1 MRALK
6 TRRMTALFTL
16 LFLIVTTSFPVL
28 AAPPAKIE
36 LGTASGFAILAGS
49 TITNTG
55 STSISGDAGGNIG
68 LYPGSAYVAAG
79 VTTTGTAY
87 IADAGGVA
95 SLAKTDLAAAYNQAA
110 GSAST
115 ATITADL
122 GGTTLTSGVYT
133 SPSSISITGTLTLDG
148 QGDPEAVFIFQAGS
162 TLITAAGSEIKLI
175 NGARYCR
182 VFWQVGSSA
191 TLGTNSK
198 FVGHILAMLSITA
211 ATGASVEGQLLARNG
226 AVMLESNTIF
236 NGVCSTAAL
245 TVIKKVI
252 NDNTGTALPA
262 DFTLHVKTAG
272 AFGTEVSGSPAPGS
286 ALGHVY
292 TLLPGNY
299 TVSENPAAG
308 YSASFLG
315 ADALGNVSLAA
326 GENRMVTLINDDI
339 AVPVIAPLINVIKK
353 PSPAALPAG
362 TGSVTYTYTVTNP
375 GSVELSGVIVS
386 DDKINTVKLIS
397 GDLNSDH
404 ILQVSET
411 WIYSAT
417 AVLSATTTNTVTAKG
432 TGNGLQAIDLAYA
445 TVIVTPEETEPA
457 NPPLIN
463 VVKTASPQA
472 LLYGPGPVTYT
483 YQITNPGLVALSN
496 VSISDDKIQM
506 IYYDSGD
513 LNADGLLQTDE
524 TWTYSG
530 LASLSETTANA
541 VTVTGMANGMTATDL
556 AFATVTVTPLTIP
569 LIRVVKTA
577 SPLSLVSPGLVTY
590 TYQVTNPGLVAL
602 SNISL
607 FDDKIQMIYYDS
619 GDLNADNLLQAGETW
634 IYTGIASLS
643 ATTTNQVTVQGA
655 ANGMIATDSDSVT
668 VSVVPIVAPIIRLEK
683 TASPAALTGGAGT
696 VTYTYTVTNPG
707 TVTMSDVFVRDDK
720 IATVY
725 YTSGDLNHDYL
736 LQTDEA
742 WIFTAAATLQASTT
756 NTAIAQGSANG
767 LTATDQA
774 AVTVPVT
781 VAPVITTETGGT
793 LPVTASPWSTL
804 MLIGFAML
812 MLGAVSWIFIRRY
825 E

>member
-1 MRALK
+1 MKTLK
-6 TRRMTALFTL
+6 TRKMTALFTL

-28 AAPPAKIE
+28 AASPAKIE
-36 LGTASGFAILAGS
+36 LGSTSSFAILAGS

-55 STSISGDAGGNIG
+55 TTSISGTAGGNIG
-68 LYPGSAYVAAG
+68 LYPGSAFGATG

-87 IADAGGVA
+87 ISDAGGVA
-95 SLAKTDLAAAYNQAA
+95 SLAKADLVTAYNQTA
-110 GSAST
+110 GTIST
-115 ATITADL
+115 ATIAADL
-122 GGTTLTSGVYT
+122 GGMTLAHGVYT
-133 SPSSISITGTLTLDG
+133 SQTSINITGTLTLDG
-148 QGDPEAVFIFQAGS
+148 QNNPEAMFIFQAGS
-162 TLITAAGSEIKLI
+162 TLTTASGSEIKLI
-175 NGARYCR
+175 NGATSDQ

-198 FVGHILAMLSITA
+198 FAGHIFAMLSITA
-211 ATGASVEGQLLARNG
+211 TTGASVQGQLLARNG
-226 AVMLESNTIF
+226 AVTLDSNTIIN
-236 NGVCSTAAL
+236 NGSSTTL

-272 AFGTEVSGSPAPGS
+272 ALGTDVSGSPALGS
-286 ALGHVY
+286 VSGHVY

-299 TVSENPAAG
+299 TVSENLAAG

-326 GENRMVTLINDDI
+326 GENKTVTMINDDI
-339 AVPVIAPLINVIKK
+339 AVPVIAPLINIIKT
-353 PSPAALPAG
+353 PSPAALPSG
-362 TGSVTYTYTVTNP
+362 SGSVTYTYMVTNP
-375 GSVELSGVIVS
+375 GSVELTGVIVT
-386 DDKINTVKLIS
+386 DDKINTVNYVS
-397 GDLNSDH
+397 GDLNSDQ
-404 ILQVSET
+404 ILQVTET
-411 WIYSAT
+411 WIYTST
-417 AVLSATTTNTVTAKG
+417 AVLSATTTNTATVKG
-432 TGNGLQAIDLAYA
+432 TGNGLQAIDLANA
-445 TVIVTPEETEPA
+445 TVVVTSGGTELP

-472 LLYGPGPVTYT
+472 LLFGPGPITYT
-483 YQITNPGLVALSN
+483 YKITNPGLVALSD

-513 LNADGLLQTDE
+513 LNADGLLQMDE

-530 LASLSETTANA
+530 IASLSETTTNT
-541 VTVTGMANGMTATDL
+541 VTVTGKANGMTATDL
-556 AFATVTVTPLTIP
+556 AYATVTVTPLTTP

-577 SPLSLVSPGLVTY
+577 SLLSLPAPGLVTY
-590 TYQVTNPGLVAL
+590 TYQVTNPSVPAL
-602 SNISL
+602 HNIGI
-607 FDDKIQMIYYDS
+607 FDDKISMIYYDS

-655 ANGMIATDSDSVT
+655 VNGMIATDTDIVT
-668 VSVVPIVAPIIRLEK
+668 VSVVPAVAPIIHLEK
-683 TASPAALTGGAGT
+683 TAAPMALTSGPGL

-707 TVTMSDVFVRDDK
+707 TVSMSEVFVSDDK
-720 IATVY
+720 IATIY

-736 LQTDEA
+736 LQTDET
-742 WIFTAAATLQASTT
+742 WIFTAAATLQTTTT

-767 LTATDQA
+767 LTVTDQA
-774 AVTVPVT
+774 AVTVNVSL
-781 VAPVITTETGGT
+781 APVITTQPGGT

-812 MLGAVSWIFIRRY
+812 MLGAVSWIFVRRY